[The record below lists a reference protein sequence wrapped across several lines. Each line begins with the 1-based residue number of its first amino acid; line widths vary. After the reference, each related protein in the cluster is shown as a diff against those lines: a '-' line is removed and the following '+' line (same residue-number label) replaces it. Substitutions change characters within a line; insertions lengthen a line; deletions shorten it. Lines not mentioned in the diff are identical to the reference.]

1 MNITPV
7 VEILILTV
15 LLFVA
20 AELYVIAREL
30 SRGISILLK
39 DREGRDSREVQG
51 AGQTI
56 NVNLAPTQTGVPS
69 AVHSA
74 TIPPSAAAGTQPDS
88 LSPETVTQ
96 REIPSQNGRDS
107 GTPAP
112 KSVPSGQFAVTCSR
126 CQAENSSYRH
136 ECFNC
141 GGPL

>member
-7 VEILILTV
+7 VEILVLAV

-20 AELYVIAREL
+20 AELYIIAREL
-30 SRGISILLK
+30 SRGISFLLK
-39 DREGRDSREVQG
+39 DRDGRDSREVQG

-56 NVNLAPTQTGVPS
+56 NVNLAPTQAGIPA

-74 TIPPSAAAGTQPDS
+74 VIPAAQETAVQPDNAS
-88 LSPETVTQ
+88 STGGDP
-96 REIPSQNGRDS
+96 D
-107 GTPAP
+107 TPAP
-112 KSVPSGQFAVTCSR
+112 KSVPSGQFAVKCSR